1 MNGSPPTNGR
11 ITPNGH
17 SATNGHPPV
26 NGHASSPPPP
36 PTNEYARTPSPRIQI
51 DYQNLLRSC
60 RVVLDGARA
69 LQSDFTADVHFKP
82 PIEALETMFA
92 AAHANVRMMRGERG
106 VQWEVVEVDR
116 VSSAGVNGREGAVNG
131 RDGGVNGRDGAAMGR
146 DGGVNG
152 RDGREAAVG
161 REGGGAPRNG
171 WEPTTF
177 VKVSSSPEAAKMAS
191 PEAPRGLPPPP
202 PAVGQSQLIHAM
214 EGEGQTC
221 LGCDAT
227 TTPEWRRGPMGPRTL
242 CNACGLVYAKMV
254 KRRQKAEGR
263 EKQDMSE
270 SDEEDG
276 MDVD

>member
-1 MNGSPPTNGR
+1 MNSPPANGPL
-11 ITPNGH
+11 TPNGH

-26 NGHASSPPPP
+26 NGHGHPPGNGHASSPPAPPP

-116 VSSAGVNGREGAVNG
+116 VSSAGVNEREGAANG
-131 RDGGVNGRDGAAMGR
+131 RDGGVNGRDGAAVGR
-146 DGGVNG
+146 DG
-152 RDGREAAVG
+152 AVTG
-161 REGGGAPRNG
+161 REGGGASRNG
-171 WEPTTF
+171 REPTTP
-177 VKVSSSPEAAKMAS
+177 VKVSSSPDATKIAS
-191 PEAPRGLPPPP
+191 PEAPKGLPPP

-221 LGCDAT
+221 LCCDAT

>member
-1 MNGSPPTNGR
+1 MNSPPANGPL
-11 ITPNGH
+11 TPNGH

-26 NGHASSPPPP
+26 NGHASSPPPPPP

-106 VQWEVVEVDR
+106 VHWEVEVNR
-116 VSSAGVNGREGAVNG
+116 VSSGGQNGREDGAGG
-131 RDGGVNGRDGAAMGR
+131 REGAAMGR
-146 DGGVNG
+146 NGQEAGG
-152 RDGREAAVG
+152 E
-161 REGGGAPRNG
+161 PRNG
-171 WEPTTF
+171 RESTTP

-191 PEAPRGLPPPP
+191 PEASRGLPPP
-202 PAVGQSQLIHAM
+202 PAVGQSQLIHAV

-221 LGCDAT
+221 LCCDAT

-254 KRRQKAEGR
+254 KKRQRAEGR
-263 EKQDMSE
+263 DKQDGSDSE
-270 SDEEDG
+270 DDDG

>member
-1 MNGSPPTNGR
+1 MNSPPANGPL
-11 ITPNGH
+11 TSNGH
-17 SATNGHPPV
+17 SAINGHPPV
-26 NGHASSPPPP
+26 TGHASSPPPPPP

-51 DYQNLLRSC
+51 DYQNLLQSC

-131 RDGGVNGRDGAAMGR
+131 REGAAMGR
-146 DGGVNG
+146 NGQEAGG
-152 RDGREAAVG
+152 E
-161 REGGGAPRNG
+161 PRNG
-171 WEPTTF
+171 RESTTP

-191 PEAPRGLPPPP
+191 PEASRGLPPP
-202 PAVGQSQLIHAM
+202 PAVGQSQLIHAV

-254 KRRQKAEGR
+254 KKRQRAEGR
-263 EKQDMSE
+263 DKQDGSDSE
-270 SDEEDG
+270 DDDG

>member
-1 MNGSPPTNGR
+1 MNSPPANGPL
-11 ITPNGH
+11 TPNGH

-36 PTNEYARTPSPRIQI
+36 PPPTNEYARTPSPRIQI
-51 DYQNLLRSC
+51 DYQNLLQSC

-106 VQWEVVEVDR
+106 VHWEVVEVDR

-131 RDGGVNGRDGAAMGR
+131 REGAAMGR
-146 DGGVNG
+146 NGQEAGG
-152 RDGREAAVG
+152 E
-161 REGGGAPRNG
+161 PRNG
-171 WEPTTF
+171 RESTTP

-191 PEAPRGLPPPP
+191 PEASRGLPPP
-202 PAVGQSQLIHAM
+202 PAVGQSQLIHAV

>member
-1 MNGSPPTNGR
+1 MDSPPANEPLTA
-11 ITPNGH
+11 TGH
-17 SATNGHPPV
+17 PSTNGHQPV
-26 NGHASSPPPP
+26 NGHASPPPP
-36 PTNEYARTPSPRIQI
+36 PPPPMNEYARTPSPRIQI
-51 DYQNLLRSC
+51 DYQNLLQSC

-106 VQWEVVEVDR
+106 VQWEVEVNR
-116 VSSAGVNGREGAVNG
+116 VGAGVNGREGAAN
-131 RDGGVNGRDGAAMGR
+131 GR

-152 RDGREAAVG
+152 RDGREGAAVG
-161 REGGGAPRNG
+161 REGGAPRNG
-171 WEPTTF
+171 REPTTP
-177 VKVSSSPEAAKMAS
+177 VKVSSSPEVAKTAL
-191 PEAPRGLPPPP
+191 PEASRGLPPP
-202 PAVGQSQLIHAM
+202 PAVGQSQLIHAV